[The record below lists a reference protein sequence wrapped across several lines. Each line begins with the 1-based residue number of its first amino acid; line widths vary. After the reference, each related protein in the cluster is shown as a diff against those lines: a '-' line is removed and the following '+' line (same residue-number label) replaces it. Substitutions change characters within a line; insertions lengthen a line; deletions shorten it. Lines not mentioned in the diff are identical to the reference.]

1 MVKNAITWA
10 KNNKL
15 VRTSD
20 IHGAEEYRVKTFES
34 FNQKDLNRSTT
45 RASAEAELEDC
56 WSLAVEH
63 LRYGVWLLGWLNPS
77 S

>member
-1 MVKNAITWA
+1 MVKNAIVWA

-15 VRTSD
+15 VRTNE

-45 RASAEAELEDC
+45 RATTEAELEDC
-56 WSLAVEH
+56 
-63 LRYGVWLLGWLNPS
+63 
-77 S
+77 